1 MTLIAGIFNRKNRP
15 VSDAAAAGLQRA
27 MSRNPDDK
35 IQVFRDHRSY
45 FAKLD
50 VGAFGKPGFVSDSSG
65 ALSLLAGE
73 PLLNNR
79 AGSNRLEDLGILHGQ
94 GVKNNWI
101 GLREADGS
109 FCLAHYRP
117 ETGTLSLVADKVGVR
132 PLYFWLNDELVVFAG
147 ALRIM
152 EQLSFVP
159 KQMDLRAVT
168 EIAALG
174 TPLGDRT
181 PYSGISLLKPAE
193 IVQVTN
199 ERVSRSTYWRWD
211 EIKPANDA
219 ESIRLK
225 TVYDCFQAAIKRR
238 NGNDLATAAY
248 LSGGLDSRSIVA
260 TLCHNGVRVR
270 TVNFARPGTQ
280 DHDFGNEF
288 AEKIGSVHHSIP
300 KERGDNT
307 PDYSSLMA
315 EALRRC
321 DYDES
326 RAERP
331 QLVWAGENGSALLG
345 GVGLTDSIVGFMRR
359 GQINDAVTEYLQ
371 IGQRDIPL
379 KLFRPAIVENLR
391 PFIKQGITEELESLH
406 AADPGWNSYIFLMHT
421 DSRRNLM
428 RHFENLDLHRL
439 EFQLPFFDGRFLT
452 SVMAMPL
459 DWCLKH
465 RFYNKWL
472 ALLPPA
478 VTSVPWQAYP
488 GHEPCPLPVPDKLL
502 YQWDQSYRGEE
513 DASRKQKVLK
523 RAAAVLQSVKFPDHI
538 LIKRNVRLATWL
550 HALGWRDY
558 EYAIE
563 AAEIYSR
570 YAAICSGQFSTSLS

>member
-15 VSDAAAAGLQRA
+15 VSDAAAASLRRE

-35 IQVFRDHRSY
+35 IQVFSDHRSY

-50 VGAFGKPGFVSDSSG
+50 LGAFGTPGFVRDSNG

-79 AGSNRLEDLGILHGQ
+79 GVDSNRLDDLGVLHGQ
-94 GVKNNWI
+94 AVKNNWT
-101 GLREADGS
+101 GLREADGT
-109 FCLAHYRP
+109 FCLAHCQR
-117 ETGTLSLVADKVGVR
+117 EKGTLYLVADKVGVR
-132 PLYFWLNDELVVFAG
+132 PLYFWLDDEIVVFAG

-174 TPLGDRT
+174 TPFADRT

-199 ERVSRSTYWRWD
+199 ERVSRSNYWRWD
-211 EIKPANDA
+211 EIKSEDDA
-219 ESIRLK
+219 EPIRLR
-225 TVYDCFQAAIKRR
+225 TVYDYFQAAIKRR

-260 TLCHNGVRVR
+260 ALCHKGVRVR

-288 AEKIGSVHHSIP
+288 AAKIGSVHLSIP

-321 DYDES
+321 DHDES

-331 QLVWAGENGSALLG
+331 QLVWAGESGSGLLG
-345 GVGLTDSIVGFMRR
+345 GVGLTESIVDFMRR
-359 GQINDAVTEYLQ
+359 GRISDAITEYLRM
-371 IGQRDIPL
+371 GQRNIPL
-379 KLFRPAIVENLR
+379 KLFRPEIVDNLR
-391 PFIKQGITEELESLH
+391 PFIKQGISEELESLH
-406 AADPGWNSYIFLMHT
+406 AEDPGWNFYIFLMQT
-421 DSRRNLM
+421 DQRRNLKH
-428 RHFENLDLHRL
+428 HFENLDLHRL
-439 EFQLPFFDGRFLT
+439 EFQLPFFDGGFLT

-472 ALLPPA
+472 GLLPPA

-502 YQWDQSYRGEE
+502 YQWDQSYRGDE

-570 YAAICSGQFSTSLS
+570 YAAICSG